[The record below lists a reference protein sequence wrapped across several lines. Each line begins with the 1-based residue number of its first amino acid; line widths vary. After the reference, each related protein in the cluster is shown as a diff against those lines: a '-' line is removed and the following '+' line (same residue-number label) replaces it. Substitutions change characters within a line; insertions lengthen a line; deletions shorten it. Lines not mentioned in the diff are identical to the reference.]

1 MRRQDNQRENGRFS
15 SGSPRNND
23 WNRTSEHFSSDRS
36 DRSDRMDRFDRNERD
51 LDRMN
56 TDYDMARNSRTDEYD
71 RYAYN
76 NNNNRGSNYNRGYG
90 HDYASQGDG
99 YGASDSRSSRY
110 RESDSWDSGR
120 DASTSGR
127 SFYSNNQGTFGMNS
141 SQSGARN
148 FDNNR
153 YGNSSYDNYSNHSF
167 GQNDFRNTS
176 DRSGH
181 YGKGPKGWKRSDERL
196 KEEVCEVLFRDQHLD
211 ATNIE
216 VSVQDGNVTLSGT
229 IDSRFGKRHAEECI
243 EHLSGVEDIR
253 NEIKISKTEGQSS
266 STSSSSTKEPL
277 RKLS

>member
-1 MRRQDNQRENGRFS
+1 MRRQDNQRENGRFN
-15 SGSPRNND
+15 SGSARNND
-23 WNRTSEHFSSDRS
+23 WNRTSEHFSSERS
-36 DRSDRMDRFDRNERD
+36 DRFDRNDRD

-56 TDYDMARNSRTDEYD
+56 TDYDMSRNSRADEYD

-76 NNNNRGSNYNRGYG
+76 NRGSNSNRGYG

-99 YGASDSRSSRY
+99 YGASDSSRNSRY
-110 RESDSWDSGR
+110 RESDSWDTGR

-127 SFYSNNQGTFGMNS
+127 SFYNNNSGTYGMNS

-153 YGNSSYDNYSNHSF
+153 YGNSSYDNYSNNSF
-167 GQNDFRNTS
+167 AQNDFRNSS

-181 YGKGPKGWKRSDERL
+181 FGKGPKGWKRSDERI

-266 STSSSSTKEPL
+266 SSSSSSAKEPL